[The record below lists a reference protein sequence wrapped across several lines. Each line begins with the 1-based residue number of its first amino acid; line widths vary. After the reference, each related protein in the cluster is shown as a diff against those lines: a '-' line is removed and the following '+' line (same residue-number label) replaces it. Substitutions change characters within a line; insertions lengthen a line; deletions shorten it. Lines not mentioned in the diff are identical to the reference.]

1 MNNKRQFLLG
11 IFFIAALSILAFFTL
26 FLTDTV
32 HLFSK
37 PTLETVYFPDA
48 YGLREGDPVLV
59 AGARIG
65 RVKEIVPDVAAPP
78 ERRIR
83 TVLTL
88 EQPVELLQ
96 GAHIRIKESTLL
108 GGRQIDIDQGVH
120 GAPPYQRGPDGE
132 LYGEV
137 EPNPIAALADLGDLF
152 TENRAN
158 VAGIL
163 EDWRAIAA
171 GVRAGQGT
179 LGRFLVDET
188 LATDLSASVA
198 DLRRMTADIDAG
210 QGLLGTLLRDP
221 ELVVSVKA
229 TVGSLQAVAADLQAG
244 RGIAGRLLY
253 DEELSNEV
261 QRAVDS
267 FADVAERLNRGEGL
281 AGRLLSD
288 PELDAEWDRTLTN
301 FRQVSEDLQAVAL
314 QLRSGEGTAGKL
326 VMDQELYDKLLE
338 AVKLLTRSLEDYRE
352 AAPISI
358 FTSTLFGAF

>member
-48 YGLREGDPVLV
+48 YGLREGDPVLI

-65 RVKEIVPDVAAPP
+65 RVKEIVPDVTAPP

-83 TVLTL
+83 TVLSL

-96 GAHIRIKESTLL
+96 GARILIKESTLL
-108 GGRQIDIDQGVH
+108 GGRHVDIDQGTH
-120 GAPPYQRGPDGE
+120 GAPPLERGVDGE
-132 LYGEV
+132 FYGEV
-137 EPNPIAALADLGDLF
+137 APNPVTTLAELGDLF

-158 VAGIL
+158 VSAIL
-163 EDWRAIAA
+163 EDFHLLLADLRE
-171 GVRAGQGT
+171 GKGT
-179 LGRFLVDET
+179 LGRILVDET

-198 DLRRMTADIDAG
+198 DLRRMTADVDAG
-210 QGLLGTLLRDP
+210 QGLLGALIRDT
-221 ELVVSVKA
+221 ELVSTVKE
-229 TVGSLQAVAADLQAG
+229 TVGSLKAVAADLQAG
-244 RGIAGRLLY
+244 KGIAGRLIY

-261 QRAVDS
+261 QRAVDA
-267 FADVAERLNRGEGL
+267 FADIAERLNRGEGL

-326 VMDQELYDKLLE
+326 VMDQELYDDIVETVRLLN
-338 AVKLLTRSLEDYRE
+338 RSLEDYRE
-352 AAPISI
+352 AAPIGI
-358 FTSTLFGAF
+358 FTATLFGAF